1 MTGIVAFLAWAAA
14 IVVAVGLVSLLTGLV
29 IGGVIKNRDR
39 HG

>member
-14 IVVAVGLVSLLTGLV
+14 AGLVSLLAGLV
-29 IGGVIKNRDR
+29 IGAVIANRDR